1 MLFLTILGW
10 FAAVVLAL
18 LIGYSRGYVNGSRKH
33 IEQAETAT
41 KLLTD
46 YDKAA
51 NAFCEA
57 IIRERDQ
64 YKLIAEAYAR
74 QESGE
79 SVNVKAVG
87 KA

>member
-1 MLFLTILGW
+1 MLFLTIMGW
-10 FAAVVLAL
+10 FAAVALAL
-18 LIGYSRGYVNGSRKH
+18 RIGYSRGYVNGAMAH
-33 IEQAETAT
+33 VEQATRAT
-41 KLLTD
+41 NLLTE

-51 NAFCEA
+51 AAFCEA

-79 SVNVKAVG
+79 SVNVKAIG